1 MRGSWLWIASLIC
14 APAYAD
20 IVADA
25 AAAVELTIYREPGSV
40 TRELSLEEESN
51 GIAMV
56 TETRTVEVPAGTSVI
71 QFRGVADAIVPQT
84 AVLQGL
90 PGVVVEANFDYN
102 LLTPGT
108 LIANS
113 LGRPVRLIRT
123 YEKTG
128 EVTQRRGILRSGP
141 DGVVLDFD
149 GEIEALDCSGLHER
163 MVFDDVPASLTDTPT
178 LSMTIRTPQAGRHQV
193 QLSYLALGFDWSA
206 DYVARIHPDGR
217 RLDLSGWV
225 TLVNRH
231 NTRFAEAQTH
241 VVAGRLARVEDATEP
256 AQIDLPEQHD
266 RCWPIGEFKL
276 IEQLQAQ
283 GRAYPVMLQM
293 PAPMRAMKMEE
304 IVVTGSFIAQA
315 RELGDYKLYSLP
327 VPTTVAPRQM
337 KQVRLLERNDVSF
350 ERIYTYRIDEENLDE
365 DPRQHR
371 PQVLLRLT
379 NERKNGLGLPL
390 PGGSISVL
398 QGDERSRYTFA
409 GEQIL
414 QDTPVGLPAD
424 VEYARALDV
433 WITPRVVAE
442 QEIESRDGNKFRA
455 TVEVQIGNDK
465 TTPIVL
471 EIRHLTSG
479 ENVRVVSQSRRHS
492 LKGRDFL
499 WSLRLQP
506 GQREVLRYTLE
517 KTQE

>member
-1 MRGSWLWIASLIC
+1 MRGGLLLIVLLAC

-20 IVADA
+20 VVSDA
-25 AAAVELTIYREPGSV
+25 AEAVELTVYREQGSI
-40 TRELSLEEESN
+40 TSQMSLDGESN

-56 TETRTVEVPAGTSVI
+56 TETRTVDVPAGTSVI
-71 QFRGVADAIVPQT
+71 RFRGVADAIVPQT
-84 AVLQGL
+84 ALLQGL

-128 EVTQRRGILRSGP
+128 EVTERRGILRSGP

-149 GEIEALDCSGLHER
+149 GQSEALACSGHNER
-163 MVFDDVPASLTDTPT
+163 LVFDDVPASLADTPT
-178 LSMTIRTPQAGRHQV
+178 LAMTVRTTQAGRYPV

-217 RLDLSGWV
+217 RLDLSGWI

-241 VVAGRLARVEDATEP
+241 VVAGHLARVEDGTQP
-256 AQIDLPEQHD
+256 PQVQLPKQLD
-266 RCWPIGEFKL
+266 RCWPIGEFRLLKKWVQR
-276 IEQLQAQ
+276 EADYGVAMMRSPTFDRDLQE
-283 GRAYPVMLQM
+283 V
-293 PAPMRAMKMEE
+293 
-304 IVVTGSFIAQA
+304 VVTGSLMAQA
-315 RELGDYKLYSLP
+315 RELGDYKLYTLP

-337 KQVRLLERNDVSF
+337 KQVRLLERNDVGF
-350 ERIYTYRIDEENLDE
+350 ERIYTYRVDEDTLDE
-365 DPRQHR
+365 GTRQHR
-371 PQVLLRLT
+371 PQVLLRLQ

-390 PGGSISVL
+390 PGGTMSVM

-409 GEQIL
+409 GQQTL
-414 QDTPVGLPAD
+414 KDTPVGLPAD
-424 VEYARALDV
+424 IEYARAMDV
-433 WITPRVVAE
+433 WITPRVIDE
-442 QEIESRDGNKFRA
+442 EEIESAAADRFRA
-455 TVEVQIGNDK
+455 TLEVQIGNDK
-465 TTPIVL
+465 PTPIVL
-471 EIRHLTSG
+471 EVRHPASG
-479 ENVRVVSQSRRHS
+479 NVRVLSQSKRHS
-492 LKGRDFL
+492 REGGDFL
-499 WSLRLQP
+499 WSLRLRP